1 MLLMECESGFRQD
14 ETTHK
19 FVGLTLPYHFRGIM
33 LYWGSMKPT
42 GHSYFV
48 LCYLTYLSVVAFNG
62 VGGVYRLRIAGVYWK
77 CSVRRSQLSH
87 HDFMTMGYVSPHL
100 LSSVSNCVSAVSLL
114 TAPYT
119 VLRSRR
125 NSFWCL
131 LPMCLIEL
139 RIWWTI
145 QSWTL
150 VSGNTLC
157 MASGKPFRPSMQH
170 ISISRT
176 PLFWRSL
183 RTSKPKLAPSLLEKY
198 HNDIYIPKDTILSIA
213 RIVIL
218 SKKQFIFSVFI
229 IFA

>member
-139 RIWWTI
+139 RIWWT
-145 QSWTL
+145 
-150 VSGNTLC
+150 NTELDTC
-157 MASGKPFRPSMQH
+157 IGEYALYGIREAFQT
-170 ISISRT
+170 IN
-176 PLFWRSL
+176 
-183 RTSKPKLAPSLLEKY
+183 AAY
-198 HNDIYIPKDTILSIA
+198 QYIPDTSVLKIA
-213 RIVIL
+213 
-218 SKKQFIFSVFI
+218 
-229 IFA
+229 